1 MKRLLIPV
9 LFLLSLPLSG
19 KILQNGLLDQT
30 FQKGL
35 WDVRIGTYGD
45 FSYYRRMDVPRSEYR
60 LSDIYTPYVS
70 DISSSA
76 PLYASA
82 TWQLN
87 KLFSFGLAS
96 VYERS
101 IGTITDPMTSREIGE
116 KTENKLLFIP
126 KAQLNYFCWKW
137 GGFYGSVSAGA
148 AFYFGKDA
156 GKGYIEAEPFLEAVP
171 YGLWLGGKFYF
182 YEETFFGTTMQ
193 GVRMGVGYRF

>member
-9 LFLLSLPLSG
+9 LFLLSLPL
-19 KILQNGLLDQT
+19 NGQI

-35 WDVRIGTYGD
+35 WDVRIGTYAD
-45 FSYYRRMDVPRSEYR
+45 FSYNHRMDESRSEYR
-60 LSDIYTPYVS
+60 LSDIYSPFVS
-70 DISSSA
+70 DISSSV
-76 PLYASA
+76 PIYASA

-101 IGTITDPMTSREIGE
+101 IGTISDPMTSRQTGE
-116 KTENKLLFIP
+116 KTENMLLLIP
-126 KAQLNYFCWKW
+126 KAQVNYWSWKW

-148 AFYFGKDA
+148 ALYFGKDA

-182 YEETFFGTTMQ
+182 YEETFFGTSMQ
-193 GVRMGVGYRF
+193 GLRMGVGYRF